1 MKDKIQTLDY
11 LFQNCKPEFLGG
23 TVDEWLNENSSDTI
37 EKSVDMIRHH
47 PLVPSYV
54 KVRGLFVNH
63 KGGKPQSRRFLM
75 LKQVKP
81 CLIIACHDEMQV

>member
-63 KGGKPQSRRFLM
+63 KGGKPSIAEVPD
-75 LKQVKP
+75 VKTGQAMP
-81 CLIIACHDEMQV
+81 DHCLS